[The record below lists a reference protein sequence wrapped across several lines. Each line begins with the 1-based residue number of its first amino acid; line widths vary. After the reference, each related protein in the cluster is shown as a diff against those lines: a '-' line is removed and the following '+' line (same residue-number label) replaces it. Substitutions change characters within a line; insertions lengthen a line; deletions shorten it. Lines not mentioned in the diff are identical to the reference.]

1 MKRLPFPSLPFQH
14 PPPPPACIIHAFPLL
29 LTRRQNVETGD
40 ESRHNPHL
48 LLFTYPPNV
57 FLFLSNQFVLFADV
71 GLRIS

>member
-1 MKRLPFPSLPFQH
+1 M
-14 PPPPPACIIHAFPLL
+14 
-29 LTRRQNVETGD
+29 ETGD

-57 FLFLSNQFVLFADV
+57 FLFLSNQFVLFADL